1 MTSIIKKI
9 FVVVFCLV
17 CAPAFCGVFST
28 NGHVK
33 ANGLNLQVHYP
44 SGWSHE
50 EGIRPHIVQ
59 KFTDKNGDYC
69 MLIIGNTGQK
79 LSARQW
85 DNEFK
90 YMTISDYKDM
100 LEGGDVKS
108 VKQTKYEGL
117 SGALV
122 QFEMS
127 KERSGIKVYLAG
139 LMHIFG
145 YKDSIISMQCAA
157 GDLTK
162 QGARKK
168 FEALSVDF
176 LSFGNGLVLLN
187 KYDSYE
193 PEAEEYDG
201 ANIGIIII
209 SLLAIIFAAII
220 TIIVLVKQNSNKTV
234 NVSNKK
240 KPKQSKKDIS

>member
-1 MTSIIKKI
+1 MKFFIKKI
-9 FVVVFCLV
+9 LIFVCCLI
-17 CAPAFCGVFST
+17 CLPAFCDVFST
-28 NGHVK
+28 NGHKK
-33 ANGLNLQVHYP
+33 ANGLNIEVHYP
-44 SGWSHE
+44 SGWTNE

-79 LSARQW
+79 LSAKQW

-90 YMTISDYKDM
+90 YMTISDYRDI

-122 QFEMS
+122 QFEMN
-127 KERSGIKVYLAG
+127 KERSGITVYLAG

-162 QGARKK
+162 QGAIKK
-168 FEALSVDF
+168 YEAVKMDF

-187 KYDSYE
+187 KYDTYE
-193 PEAEEYDG
+193 SDTDEYDG
-201 ANIGIIII
+201 INVGVVII
-209 SLLAIIFAAII
+209 SLLAIILFTLIM
-220 TIIVLVKQNSNKTV
+220 TIVLLKQNSTKTV
-234 NVSNKK
+234 KNKVSNKK
-240 KPKQSKKDIS
+240 KNK

>member
-1 MTSIIKKI
+1 MKFIIKKI
-9 FVVVFCLV
+9 LVFVCCLI
-17 CAPAFCGVFST
+17 CLPAFCGVFST
-28 NGHVK
+28 NGHKK
-33 ANGLNLQVHYP
+33 ANGLNIEVHYP
-44 SGWSHE
+44 SGWTNE

-79 LSARQW
+79 LSAKQW

-90 YMTISDYKDM
+90 YMTTSDHRDI
-100 LEGGDVKS
+100 LEGGDIKS

-122 QFEMS
+122 HFETS
-127 KERSGIKVYLAG
+127 KERAGVKLYLSG
-139 LMHIFG
+139 LMHMFG

-157 GDLTK
+157 YDLTK

-168 FEALSVDF
+168 FEALSIDF

-187 KYDSYE
+187 KYDLYE
-193 PEAEEYDG
+193 SEADEYDS
-201 ANIGIIII
+201 ANIGFIII
-209 SLLAIIFAAII
+209 SLLAIIFAALI
-220 TIIVLVKQNSNKTV
+220 TIIVLLKQNSNKNI

-240 KPKQSKKDIS
+240 KYKQPKKDM